1 MYVCMYIYIYIYIYP
16 DMVNHFLTL
25 VKTMKTNIAEIPEQ
39 QKQFEE
45 FFTININLTTS

>member
-1 MYVCMYIYIYIYIYP
+1 
-16 DMVNHFLTL
+16 MVNHFLTL

>member
-1 MYVCMYIYIYIYIYP
+1 
-16 DMVNHFLTL
+16 MVNHFLTL
-25 VKTMKTNIAEIPEQ
+25 VKTMKTNRAEIPEQ

>member
-1 MYVCMYIYIYIYIYP
+1 MSVYIYIYIYP